1 MQLRYSTKYILLA
14 FSVMLS
20 QLFVSSAS
28 ARKIPLRDFF
38 KNPERSAYRLSP
50 DGAYYAFLAPYEK
63 RMNIFVQSRNGSGEP
78 VRITS
83 ETTRDIAGYWW
94 KGNDRILF
102 MRDNNGDENYHLYSV
117 SRDGKTRNDL
127 TPFDS
132 TTVQVIDGLI
142 DNDKE
147 ILIATNQRDHEIF
160 DVYHLD
166 LTTNKLRM
174 VAQNPGNISS
184 WVTDHDGKLRI
195 ATTTDG
201 VNTSL
206 LYRENETDTFRTI
219 LTTNF
224 KESLSP
230 LFFTFDNKN
239 LYAASNIGRD
249 KSAIVTIDPRTGKEL
264 STVYENPEVDVSDL
278 DYSHKRKV
286 LTFAT
291 YETEKNHNVYLDD
304 QTKALYTKLESK
316 LPGYEIVIAS
326 EDRNEDLFIVRN
338 YNDRSVG
345 SIYLYDLTADKL
357 TKVSDIL
364 PWIKEDELAE
374 MKPISFTSRD
384 GMTLRGYLTLPK
396 GSAGK
401 NMPIVVNPHGGPW
414 ARDSWRY
421 NPEVQLFANRG
432 YGVLQINFRGSTGY
446 GKKFWEASFQEW
458 GKTMQDDISD
468 GVQWLVA
475 QGIADPKRVAIYGG
489 SYGGYATLAGVAFTP
504 NLYCCAIDY
513 CGVANLFTFMKTIPP
528 YWKPYLDMFHEMVGN
543 PKTDSTLLASASP
556 VFHADQIKV
565 PMLVLQG
572 KNDPRVNIDE
582 SNQMVAALKARGID
596 VTYIVKDNEGHGFH
610 DEENRFAAYEAMESF
625 LQKHLGAD

>member
-1 MQLRYSTKYILLA
+1 
-14 FSVMLS
+14 MLHRLTI
-20 QLFVSSAS
+20 LFVFTLGFFSFRLTDTY

-38 KNPERSAYRLSP
+38 KNSVRSAYQLSP
-50 DGAYYAFLAPYEK
+50 DGSFFAFLAPYQN
-63 RMNIFVQSRNGSGEP
+63 RLNIFVQSRAGGKAM
-78 VRITS
+78 RITS
-83 ETTRDIAGYWW
+83 ETTRDISGYWW
-94 KGNDRILF
+94 KGNDRLLF

-117 SRDGKTRNDL
+117 SRDGKKLTDL

-132 TTVQVIDGLI
+132 TTVQVVDGLI
-142 DNDKE
+142 DKDND
-147 ILIATNQRDHEIF
+147 ILIATNQRDHEVF

-166 LTTNKLRM
+166 LTTNQLKM
-174 VAQNPGNISS
+174 IAQNPGNISS
-184 WVTDHDGKLRI
+184 WVTDHNGNLRV

-206 LYRENETDTFRTI
+206 LYRETESDTFHTV

-230 LFFTFDNKN
+230 LFFTFDNQN
-239 LYAASNIGRD
+239 LYCSSNLRRD
-249 KSAIVTIDPRTGKEL
+249 KSAFVIVNPRTGQEL
-264 STVYENPEVDVSDL
+264 SMVYENPDVDVSDL
-278 DYSHKRKV
+278 IYSHKRKV

-291 YETEKNHNVYLDD
+291 YETDKVYNHYFDP
-304 QTKALYTKLESK
+304 QSEALHKKLEAK
-316 LPGYEIVIAS
+316 FPGDQINITS
-326 EDRNEDLFIVRN
+326 ENKTEDLFVVRN

-345 SIYLYDLTADKL
+345 SVYLYDLQKDKL
-357 TKVSDIL
+357 TKVSDVR
-364 PWIKEDELAE
+364 PWLKASELAV
-374 MKPISFTSRD
+374 MKPISFESRD
-384 GMTLRGYLTLPK
+384 GIPLHGYLTLPK
-396 GSAGK
+396 GSNEK
-401 NMPIVVNPHGGPW
+401 NIPIVVNPHGGPW
-414 ARDSWRY
+414 ARDSWGY
-421 NPEVQLFANRG
+421 NPEVQFLANRG

-446 GKKFWEASFQEW
+446 GKRFWQASFREW
-458 GKTMQDDISD
+458 GKTMQNDISD
-468 GVQWLVA
+468 GVAWLVK

-504 NLYCCAIDY
+504 DLYCCAIDY

-528 YWKPYLDMFHEMVGN
+528 YWKPYLDMFHQMVGD
-543 PKTDSTLLASASP
+543 PIRDSARLASVSP

-582 SNQMVAALKARGID
+582 SNQMVAALKKRGID

-625 LQKHLGAD
+625 LFKHLAVN